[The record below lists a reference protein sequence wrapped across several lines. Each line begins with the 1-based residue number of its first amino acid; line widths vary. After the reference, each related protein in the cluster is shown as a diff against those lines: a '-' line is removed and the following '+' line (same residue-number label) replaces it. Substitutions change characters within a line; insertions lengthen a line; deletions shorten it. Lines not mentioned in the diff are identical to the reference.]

1 MPNTPILTQVSE
13 LNELAV
19 FLADQP
25 VIAVDLEADSMHHYT
40 EQVCLLQF
48 TAADRTLLV
57 DPLALPDLEPLREIF
72 ANPSQRK
79 LFHAG
84 DYDLRCLRR
93 DFGLQ
98 IRGLFDSMIAAQFC
112 GEAKIGL
119 ADLLGKYFDLQIDK
133 KYQRADWTLRPL
145 PGEMIAYAAGDTRDL
160 QRLVA
165 ILEQRLVDLGRTSWL
180 EEECAQLEEVAFN
193 ENGGPRYLRFKGA
206 GRLDRRQLGLLE
218 VLLQWRDE
226 QARKRDV
233 PAFKVIGNKQL
244 VGIATT
250 SPQTM
255 RALAEVDGLFP
266 RLVDRIGKQL
276 LGCVEEAMAIPE
288 EELPVYP
295 RGERRLRDL
304 EADGRFEQL
313 KKWRQSKAAELQL
326 DPGVLINNSL
336 LEAIARTNP
345 QKIAQLEP
353 VEGLRTW
360 QRIALGKDMLQVL
373 GR

>member
-13 LNELAV
+13 LKELAA

-48 TAADRTLLV
+48 TAAGRTLLV

-72 ANPSQRK
+72 TNPAQRK

-145 PGEMIAYAAGDTRDL
+145 PAEMIAYAAGDTRDL

-165 ILEQRLVDLGRTSWL
+165 VLEQKLVELGRISWL

-193 ENGGPRYLRFKGA
+193 DNGGPRYLRFKGA

-218 VLLQWRDE
+218 VLLQWRDG

-233 PAFKVIGNKQL
+233 PAFKVIGNKPLQ
-244 VGIATT
+244 GIATN
-250 SPQTM
+250 SPQTL
-255 RALAEVDGLFP
+255 RALADVEGMFP
-266 RLVDRIGKQL
+266 RLIDRIGKQL
-276 LGCVEEAMAIPE
+276 LDCVEQAMAVPE

-295 RGERRLRDL
+295 RGERRQRDP

-313 KKWRQSKAAELQL
+313 KKWRQGKAAALQL

-336 LEAIARTNP
+336 LEAIARNHP
-345 QKIAQLEP
+345 RR
-353 VEGLRTW
+353 VEEFASIDGLRHW
-360 QRIALGKDMLQVL
+360 QRAELGEEMLQL
-373 GR
+373 LSR